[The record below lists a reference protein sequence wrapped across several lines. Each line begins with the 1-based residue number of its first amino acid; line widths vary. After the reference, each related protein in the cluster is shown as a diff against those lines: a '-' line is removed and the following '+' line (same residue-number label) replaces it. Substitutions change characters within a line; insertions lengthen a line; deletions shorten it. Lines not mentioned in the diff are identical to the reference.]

1 MAKRGRKLKPNVIR
15 YPCGKIRKETSVYWQ
30 RERDE
35 LRRGVRDV
43 RLGTPLGLL
52 FRNER
57 ITSAHMEAGTRFA
70 DERNAADAALGLP
83 PRSPRAQ
90 DMSAVHGLSNANDD
104 DESARR
110 KAKAIAAYDR
120 ACEAV
125 GLNTDA
131 LRALEWVVVYE
142 RMVDDYR
149 QFIALVDGLNK
160 LRVHYGGRS

>member
-1 MAKRGRKLKPNVIR
+1 MAKRGRKPKPNVVR
-15 YPCGKIRKETSVYWQ
+15 FPCGKIKKETSVYWG

-52 FRNER
+52 FRNDK
-57 ITSAHMEAGTRFA
+57 ITSLHMEAGTRFA
-70 DERNAADAALGLP
+70 DDRNAADRALGLP

-90 DMSAVHGLSNANDD
+90 DMTAIYGLANANDD
-104 DESARR
+104 DETARK
-110 KAKAIAAYDR
+110 KARAVSAYDK

-125 GLNTDA
+125 GLNTMA

-142 RMVDDYR
+142 RTPDDYA
-149 QFIALVDGLNK
+149 QFLALVDGLDK
-160 LRVHYGGRS
+160 LRVHYGLRS